1 MAYIRPSVLVYQE
14 LQNAGG
20 VANVTPDLG
29 TVIVGPLFNVVRVD
43 PLSPTSVQSTL
54 TKTIT
59 NIAND
64 IGVIHVDGVASV
76 IAEDIVEIPLFNP
89 IPGQVVTQSTVVP
102 HVSKAKV
109 LVYGFNYDVS
119 KGVSTDP
126 FNVGSRS
133 KYILSTSTGTG
144 IDTVWSH
151 EMAGELPINNPTQL
165 LPDGLGRHIEV
176 GYIAEV
182 TYDSPDQVGIEPT
195 TLTGVV
201 TKVFVSTTDTSDPD
215 YATYQYNPS
224 NIIKYITL
232 SVQVPEFTAATATTA
247 RVRIYK
253 MYEYFQL
260 TNIDGETGN
269 SATDSFNFSDINN
282 DNLRLNLATADTLKG
297 IKCFK
302 AVAAQG
308 SPLNIE
314 DTTTSDYIMVAG
326 QFSVAYKALRQDKYS
341 TILTISDTA
350 ERASLVG
357 EATDENPLGL
367 GVQLALDN
375 TTKQVFAVS
384 LQFSEGEYQWST
396 ALELLENFRAGYALI
411 PLTQQESVLSTF
423 KTHCLQMSTPERASW
438 RTLICNTV
446 IPVTKEIVAKAVL
459 TGNNTTATMRV
470 VGSAKYF
477 QDLTESF
484 VAKQVTPGD
493 TLVITA
499 SSAAAAVGTWTVDE
513 VINDKRLSIT
523 GLGGATGV
531 SDGTTFTYY
540 VVRNLTRRQRAE
552 EIAAK
557 SVVFGSNRVWHVQPD
572 LVGVSISGAVKFLPG
587 YYLCAALGG
596 ITSGFPIQQGFTNIS
611 VAGIEDLSNSNFYFK
626 RDELNLMAEAGTCLF
641 VQDTQGGIPY
651 CRHALTTDMTVLEYR
666 EILKVKNWDFLSYY
680 FYDKL
685 KGFIGTWN
693 ITPDTL
699 SNMRQVLNASI
710 ELLKGQKLPKIGPP
724 LLSGTIEL
732 LEQSAVNKDNINI
745 RIKLEIVSPNNY
757 TNLYLVI

>member
-54 TKTIT
+54 TRTIT
-59 NIAND
+59 STTNER
-64 IGVIHVDGVASV
+64 GVIHVDGAASV
-76 IAEDIVEIPLFNP
+76 INEDIVEVPLFNP
-89 IPGQVVTQSTVVP
+89 IAGQVVTQSTVVP

-109 LVYGFNYDVS
+109 LVYGFDYDVS
-119 KGVSTDP
+119 KGASTDP

-133 KYILSTSTGTG
+133 KYIVSKSTDTG
-144 IDTVWSH
+144 INTLWEPD
-151 EMAGELPINNPTQL
+151 MIGELPITNPAQL

-182 TYDSPDQVGIEPT
+182 TYDSPDQTGNEKT
-195 TLTGVV
+195 TLTGIV

-224 NIIKYITL
+224 NVIKYITL

-269 SATDSFNFSDINN
+269 VATDSFNFSDINH
-282 DNLRLNLATADTLKG
+282 DNLRLNLVALDTLKG

-302 AVAAQG
+302 AVAAQA
-308 SPLNIE
+308 SPLNILP
-314 DTTTSDYIMVAG
+314 TTTSDYIMVAG

-384 LQFSEGEYQWST
+384 LQFAEGEYQWST
-396 ALELLENFRAGYALI
+396 ALELLENFRAGYALV

-438 RTLICNTV
+438 RTLICNTA
-446 IPVTKEIVAKAVL
+446 IPVTKDIVAKATL
-459 TGNNTTATMRV
+459 TNTTATARI
-470 VGSAKYF
+470 VGSNTYF

-493 TLVITA
+493 TLVITE
-499 SSAAAAVGTWTVDE
+499 SSVAAAKGTWTVDE
-513 VINDKRLSIT
+513 TINDKRLAIT
-523 GLGGATGV
+523 GLGSVSGV
-531 SDGTTFTYY
+531 IDGTTFTYHI
-540 VVRNLTRRQRAE
+540 VRNLTRRQRAE

-557 SVVFGSNRVWHVQPD
+557 SAVFGSNRVWHVQPD
-572 LVGVSISGAVKFLPG
+572 LVGVSVSGAVKFLPG

>member
-54 TKTIT
+54 TRTIT

-64 IGVIHVDGVASV
+64 IGVIHIDKVASI
-76 IAEDIVEIPLFNP
+76 IAEQIVEVPLFSP
-89 IPGQVVTQSTVVP
+89 KPGQVVTQSTVVP

-109 LVYGFNYDVS
+109 LAYSFDYSVGKTEADFN
-119 KGVSTDP
+119 T
-126 FNVGSRS
+126 GSRS
-133 KYILSTSTGTG
+133 KYVLSTSTGTG
-144 IDTVWSH
+144 VSTIWTY
-151 EMAGELPINNPTQL
+151 ALTNELPIGDPTQVM
-165 LPDGLGRHIEV
+165 PDGLGQHIEV
-176 GYIAEV
+176 GYVAEV
-182 TYDSPDQVGIEPT
+182 TYTDPDTSLVVTKVGT
-195 TLTGVV
+195 V
-201 TKVFVSTTDTSDPD
+201 TKVFVKTTDTSSVD
-215 YATYQYNPS
+215 YNANPGTS
-224 NIIKYITL
+224 IKYITL
-232 SVQVPEFTAATATTA
+232 SVKVPEFTATTAVTA
-247 RVRIYK
+247 RVRVYK
-253 MYEYFQL
+253 VYSYFKL
-260 TNIDGETGN
+260 TDIGST
-269 SATDSFNFSDINN
+269 FNFDDINH
-282 DNLRLNLATADTLKG
+282 DNLRLNVTTTDSVKG
-297 IKCFK
+297 FKCFK
-302 AVAAQG
+302 AVTTAPATLI
-308 SPLNIE
+308 SPAIE
-314 DTTTSDYIMVAG
+314 GTTTSDYLMVAG

-384 LQFSEGEYQWST
+384 LQFTSTPEFPAGQYLWST

-411 PLTQQESVLSTF
+411 PLTQQESVLSQF
-423 KTHCLQMSTPERASW
+423 KTHCVQMSTPERASW
-438 RTLICNTV
+438 RTLICNTA
-446 IPVTKEIVAKAVL
+446 IPVTKDIVAKATL
-459 TGNNTTATMRV
+459 TNTTGTGKV
-470 VGSAKYF
+470 VGLNKYL
-477 QDLTESF
+477 QDLTETF

-493 TLVITA
+493 TLVVTA
-499 SSAAAAVGTWTVDE
+499 SNLSTTIGSWTVDE
-513 VINDKRLSIT
+513 VINDNTLAIT
-523 GLGGATGV
+523 GFSALAITG
-531 SDGTTFTYY
+531 STTFTYHI
-540 VVRNLTRRQRAE
+540 VRTLTRRQRAE

-626 RDELNLMAEAGTCLF
+626 RDELNLIAEAGTCLF